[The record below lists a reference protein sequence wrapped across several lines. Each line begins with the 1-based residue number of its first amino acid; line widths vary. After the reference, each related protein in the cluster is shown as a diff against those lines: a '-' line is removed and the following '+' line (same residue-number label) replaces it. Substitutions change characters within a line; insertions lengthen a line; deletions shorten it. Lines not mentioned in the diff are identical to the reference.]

1 MVQLTR
7 RRLLQGAGITA
18 VTTTGLTGCLGRRS
32 GSLNSLTLAYVPIYP
47 NMQHYV
53 MEQEGYYEN
62 VAADVTIER
71 FSSGPSVVK
80 AFASGDVDVAL
91 FGITPAIVLVDKGTD
106 AGVLAANSRNGF
118 KIMGTTELA
127 DRYEQEG
134 AATFEHFEEEYGR
147 KVQFGAPPDG
157 SVPDIV
163 LRYWFQEDLAVGKMD
178 SVINKSKV
186 PPAKAVQTIQSGDID
201 ATIIQEP
208 FATIIDREDGFA
220 ELAWSGNILENHPVT
235 VLFANQQ
242 VLDDSEVA
250 QSLVEQHVAATDF
263 TESSPDT
270 AAAHAASVIG
280 SSISEDEDLATAA
293 VDSKASEFISSPHTI
308 TEQAATMGEFVANV
322 GNIEDPVATEN
333 LFAFDPYDAIQE

>member
-1 MVQLTR
+1 MAQISR
-7 RRLLQGAGITA
+7 RRLLRGVGAGTVA
-18 VTTTGLTGCLGRRS
+18 ATGIAGCLGRDN
-32 GSLNSLTLAYVPIYP
+32 GSLDSVTIAYVPIYP

-53 MEQEGYYEN
+53 MDQEDYYG
-62 VAADVTIER
+62 AIPADVTIER

-91 FGITPAIVLVDKGTD
+91 FGITPAMVLVDKGAE
-106 AGVLAANSRNGF
+106 AGILGANSKNGF
-118 KIMGTTELA
+118 KIMGTTELV

-134 AATFEHFEEEYGR
+134 AAMFERFEQEHGR
-147 KVQFGAPPDG
+147 KIRFGAPPDG

-163 LRYWFQEDLAVGKMD
+163 LRYWIQEDLAVDEME
-178 SVINKSKV
+178 STINKSKV
-186 PPAKAVQTIQSGDID
+186 PPAKAVQTMQSGDID

-208 FATIIDREDGFA
+208 FATIIGQDDGFG

-235 VLFANQQ
+235 VLFASQQ
-242 VLDDSEVA
+242 VIDDSEVS
-250 QSLVEQHVAATDF
+250 QSLVEQHMAATEF
-263 TESSPDT
+263 TADSPET

-280 SSISEDEDLATAA
+280 SGVSEDLAQTAM
-293 VDSKASEFISSPHTI
+293 DSQASDFFSDPHAI

-322 GNIEDPVATEN
+322 GNIEDPIATES